1 MICICILSI
10 KLTSTLY
17 NYCTSTMMVNI
28 LDLVNFIYI
37 TNLIF
42 IDITNLL
49 ILLTPRLLSLYGAAI
64 KFHAP
69 DVSPNL
75 LANIT
80 MWMIPER
87 NTLRKKGSCGIF
99 FQIGENWRGVTPFP
113 LYCFLWTIQFR
124 KCPKWSLKT
133 HFISDHSFIENNFGN
148 NGWYTVSEYSQ
159 CENRYMTRT
168 ISGYQ
173 PFPIEDQNLFRVALW
188 NTVGSN
194 TLNGHQKENSF

>member
-1 MICICILSI
+1 
-10 KLTSTLY
+10 
-17 NYCTSTMMVNI
+17 MMVNI
-28 LDLVNFIYI
+28 LDLGILLINFIYI

-99 FQIGENWRGVTPFP
+99 FQIGENWRGGSP
-113 LYCFLWTIQFR
+113 
-124 KCPKWSLKT
+124 
-133 HFISDHSFIENNFGN
+133 HFHSIVF
-148 NGWYTVSEYSQ
+148 SEQS
-159 CENRYMTRT
+159 N
-168 ISGYQ
+168 SGSV
-173 PFPIEDQNLFRVALW
+173 PNDP
-188 NTVGSN
+188 
-194 TLNGHQKENSF
+194 